1 MEDAT
6 KQETKPE
13 DLKKK
18 GTEVEEETGWLSHL
32 YLHLPSRSTGP
43 FRYVRDFFTSL
54 EFLTRIRV
62 TKLDVR
68 VPDDYAR
75 YVP

>member
-32 YLHLPSRSTGP
+32 YLHLPSRSAMCGT
-43 FRYVRDFFTSL
+43 
-54 EFLTRIRV
+54 FLR
-62 TKLDVR
+62 
-68 VPDDYAR
+68 AWNF
-75 YVP
+75 